1 MSDYH
6 YCFIIPPGMGNN
18 LVPLKPTWVWLLNSM
33 SGSKNPERKHN
44 EKRKRKTI
52 YHWTYSKLLVFPLFK
67 CNCSGWIFR
76 KPVWPQ
82 WTSRLSGHQK
92 DPCGDQLE
100 HPACSV
106 GVCRSSVPAFSRSPR
121 DSSVSDTSNK
131 GDRAAGESIGTSWK
145 LFTDVS
151 WENGKPAEQGS
162 MCDSISAWLSSCN

>member
-1 MSDYH
+1 
-6 YCFIIPPGMGNN
+6 MGTD
-18 LVPLKPTWVWLLNSM
+18 LVPLKPTWVLLLNSWM
-33 SGSKNPERKHN
+33 GSKNMQRKHN

-52 YHWTYSKLLVFPLFK
+52 YLWTHSKLLVFPFLK
-67 CNCSGWIFR
+67 CNCSGWICR

-82 WTSRLSGHQK
+82 WIPDSGHQK
-92 DPCGDQLE
+92 DPPVDQLE

-106 GVCRSSVPAFSRSPR
+106 GVCRSSVPAFSCSPR

-151 WENGKPAEQGS
+151 WENRKPTEQGS
-162 MCDSISAWLSSCN
+162 VCDSVSEGVFSCN